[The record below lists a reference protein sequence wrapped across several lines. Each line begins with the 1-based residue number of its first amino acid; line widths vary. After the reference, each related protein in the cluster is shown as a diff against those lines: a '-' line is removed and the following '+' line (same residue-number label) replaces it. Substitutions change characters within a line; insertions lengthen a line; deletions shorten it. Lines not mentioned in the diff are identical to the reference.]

1 MKTFHGLFNLKDL
14 RLSKN
19 KINSIEKNSFKY
31 LVNLEIFHLFQNDLI
46 ECEDQDFND
55 GLPNLKEY
63 FS

>member
-1 MKTFHGLFNLKDL
+1 LKDL

-46 ECEDQDFND
+46 EGEDQDFND